1 MLYIAFVIET
11 QINKRKNKMTNFQKK
26 CKREDEKEAFL
37 NSEAGQKW
45 LSDKKVD
52 NNSYVEVNGKFI
64 KETEKAVA
72 FEVSFDLVDVE
83 RLMTVTMWIPKSLT
97 NGSKKVVKWF
107 LDKKRQEFK
116 QQYNYAAI
124 SFNF

>member
-1 MLYIAFVIET
+1 
-11 QINKRKNKMTNFQKK
+11 MTNFQKN
-26 CKREDEKEAFL
+26 CKREDEKQEFL
-37 NSEAGQKW
+37 NSVAGQKW
-45 LSDKKVD
+45 LSDKKAD

-64 KETEKAVA
+64 KETDKAVA

-83 RLMTVTMWIPKSLT
+83 RLMTVTMWVPKSLT
-97 NGSKKVVKWF
+97 DGSKKVVKWF
-107 LDKKRQEFK
+107 LDKKRQEYK